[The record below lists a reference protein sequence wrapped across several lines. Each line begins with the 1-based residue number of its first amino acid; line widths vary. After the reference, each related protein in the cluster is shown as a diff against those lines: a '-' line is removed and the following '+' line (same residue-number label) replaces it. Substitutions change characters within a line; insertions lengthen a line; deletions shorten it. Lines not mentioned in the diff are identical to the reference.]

1 MLDLNDLEQLTAFAD
16 CGTLTGAAEA
26 LHISQPTL
34 TRTMKRLEEAFGV
47 PLFRR
52 GKNRLELNETGLQ
65 AVAQARTVLAA
76 ARGAEAQVRA
86 FHARLHTVA
95 VESCAP
101 APLWSL
107 LPLLSRRLPDRTI
120 SSSLA
125 EPADIPARV
134 AGGACDIGVLPW
146 PAEGEGLLCLPFL
159 RESLSVCV
167 PADHPLAGR
176 DRLSFAEL
184 NGFNFLL
191 RAEIGFWTGL
201 CRRSMPASRFL
212 VQTDEQDFLELIRA
226 SSLLF
231 FTTDLASDTM
241 ELPPDRERIPITD
254 PEASVTY
261 HFLCRRSNKTCRA
274 AAEALRG
281 QAGQK
286 SAGAKK
292 SEAL

>member
-1 MLDLNDLEQLTAFAD
+1 MLDLRDLEQLAAFAD
-16 CGTLTGAAEA
+16 QGTLTGAAEA

-107 LPLLSRRLPDRTI
+107 LPLLSRRLPGRTI
-120 SSSLA
+120 SSALA
-125 EPADIPARV
+125 EPADIPTRV

-159 RESLSVCV
+159 REALSACV
-167 PADHPLAGR
+167 PAGHPLAGR
-176 DRLSFAEL
+176 KALSFAEL

-201 CRRSMPASRFL
+201 CHEKMPASRFL
-212 VQTDEQDFLELIRA
+212 VQTDELDFQELIRA

-231 FTTDLASDTM
+231 FTTDLASDTL
-241 ELPPDRERIPITD
+241 ELPPGRERIPITD
-254 PEASVTY
+254 SEASVTY
-261 HFLCRRSNKTCRA
+261 HFLCRRSDKTCRA

-281 QAGQK
+281 QPGQ
-286 SAGAKK
+286 GTKK

>member
-1 MLDLNDLEQLTAFAD
+1 MLDLRDLEQLAAFAD
-16 CGTLTGAAEA
+16 QGTLTGAAET

-146 PAEGEGLLCLPFL
+146 PTETEGLLCLPFL
-159 RESLSVCV
+159 TEALSVCV
-167 PADHPLAGR
+167 PAGHPLAGR
-176 DRLSFAEL
+176 ESLTFSEL
-184 NGFNFLL
+184 NGYNFLL
-191 RAEIGFWTGL
+191 RAEIG
-201 CRRSMPASRFL
+201 SPAL
-212 VQTDEQDFLELIRA
+212 TETLE
-226 SSLLF
+226 
-231 FTTDLASDTM
+231 
-241 ELPPDRERIPITD
+241 
-254 PEASVTY
+254 
-261 HFLCRRSNKTCRA
+261 
-274 AAEALRG
+274 
-281 QAGQK
+281 
-286 SAGAKK
+286 
-292 SEAL
+292 